1 MKKNS
6 FIIITLTLMIFLGS
20 CKKGFEEKN
29 KDPYA
34 ITAVDPGLLF
44 TGAERNMNSTAA
56 GVNTGSWDGE
66 QTIVQQYVNA
76 YNAGATAGFQFN
88 MDIDGYSNDR
98 WNGVYPNVVK
108 PLVQIISIVK
118 NNPASKNLYDM
129 ARIWKAFAFMTLVDT
144 YGDVPYS
151 EAGKAYLENL
161 ISPKYDKMAD
171 IYADL
176 YTELKTAT
184 ADLSASNEY
193 VASDLFFGGTAATI
207 TPAMIAAQVAHWKK
221 IGYSLMLRL
230 GMRYSKLDATK
241 AASIVQEAFTGGV
254 ILSNSDNVVV
264 KQYNGTVPNTFSN
277 LQRNISPY
285 FYYLAEPFVTQLKS
299 TSDPRL
305 KYIGASYANPTTI
318 TATPDTTTANQY
330 GFPIGYD
337 AVSFLTA
344 PGSRG
349 AKGGGLN
356 YTQLNYQVMVS
367 TVAPALFI
375 TNAQT
380 QLLLAEAKFR
390 GWITSSTTTQQYYE
404 AGVRAAMDDWNLFPG
419 TFSPAVSNTEKDN
432 YLLGPAVA
440 YNNTDALKLINTQY
454 WICSI
459 TNGAEGFANWR
470 RSGYPALLRNTY
482 NDNLV
487 PGGGF
492 VRRMSYPDAEKA
504 SNAANYSAAAASMG
518 GDGITQ
524 RVFWDKP

>member
-1 MKKNS
+1 MKKNIC
-6 FIIITLTLMIFLGS
+6 IIVPLAVVFCFGS
-20 CKKGFEEKN
+20 CTKGFEKLN
-29 KDPYA
+29 QNPYA
-34 ITAVDPGLLF
+34 ITTIDPGLLF
-44 TGAERNMNSTAA
+44 TGAERGMNI
-56 GVNTGSWDGE
+56 GSWDGE
-66 QTIVQQYVNA
+66 QTIVQQYINA

-88 MDIDGYSNDR
+88 LDIDGYSNDR
-98 WNGVYPNVVK
+98 WGAYVGVIK
-108 PLVQIISIVK
+108 PLVQIISVVK
-118 NNPASKNLYDM
+118 DDPTKKNLYNM
-129 ARIWKAFAFMTLVDT
+129 VRIWKAFAFMTLVDT
-144 YGDVPYS
+144 YGDVPYT
-151 EAGKAYLENL
+151 EAGKVYLEGINY
-161 ISPKYDKMAD
+161 PKYDKMAD

-184 ADLSASNEY
+184 AALSSSNEY
-193 VASDLFFGGTAATI
+193 VTGDLFFGGSTSSSPALI
-207 TPAMIAAQVAHWKK
+207 TAQVDHWKK
-221 IGYSLMLRL
+221 IGYSLLLRL
-230 GMRYSKLDATK
+230 GMRYSKLDVAK
-241 AASIVQEAFTGGV
+241 AASIAQEAFTGGV

-264 KQYNGTVPNTFSN
+264 KQYNGTVPNGFSN
-277 LQRNISPY
+277 LQRNVSPY
-285 FYYLAEPFVTQLKS
+285 FYYLAEPFINQLKS
-299 TSDPRL
+299 TADPRL
-305 KYIGASYANPTTI
+305 KYIGASYANPTTV
-318 TATPDTTTANQY
+318 TSSTRDTTTANQY
-330 GFPIGYD
+330 GFPVGYD

-356 YTQLNYQVMVS
+356 YTQLNYQVMIN

-432 YLLGPAVA
+432 YLLGAAVA

-454 WICSI
+454 WICSV

-504 SNAANYSAAAASMG
+504 SNAANYNSAAASMG

>member
-1 MKKNS
+1 MKKIS
-6 FIIITLTLMIFLGS
+6 CLIIPLAAALCFVS
-20 CKKGFEEKN
+20 CTKGFEEKN
-29 KDPYA
+29 QNPYA
-34 ITAVDPGLLF
+34 ITKIDPGLLF
-44 TGAERNMNSTAA
+44 TGAERGMNI
-56 GVNTGSWDGE
+56 GSWDGE
-66 QTIVQQYVNA
+66 QTIVQQYINA

-88 MDIDGYSNDR
+88 MDIDGYNNDR
-98 WNGVYPNVVK
+98 WGAYTGVIK

-118 NNPASKNLYDM
+118 DNPANKNLYNM
-129 ARIWKAFAFMTLVDT
+129 VRIWKAFAFMTLVDT
-144 YGDVPYS
+144 YGDVPYN
-151 EAGKAYLENL
+151 EAGKVYLEGINY
-161 ISPKYDKMAD
+161 PKYDKMAD

-184 ADLSASNEY
+184 AALSASNEY
-193 VASDLFFGGTAATI
+193 VTGDLFFGGSTTS
-207 TPAMIAAQVAHWKK
+207 TPALITAQVAHWKK

-230 GMRYSKLDATK
+230 GMRYSKIDATK
-241 AASIVQEAFTGGV
+241 AAGIAQEAFAGGV

-264 KQYNGTVPNTFSN
+264 TQYNGTVPNGFSN

-285 FYYLAEPFVTQLKS
+285 FYYLAEPFVNQLKS
-299 TSDPRL
+299 TADPRL

-318 TATPDTTTANQY
+318 TSTRDTTTANQY
-330 GFPIGYD
+330 GFPVGYD

-390 GWITSSTTTQQYYE
+390 GWITSSTTAQQYYE

-432 YLLGPAVA
+432 YLLGSGVA
-440 YNNTDALKLINTQY
+440 YNDANALKLINTQY
-454 WICSI
+454 WIASI

-470 RSGYPALLRNTY
+470 RSGFPLLLRNRY
-482 NDNLV
+482 NDDLV
-487 PGGGF
+487 AGGGF

-504 SNAANYSAAAASMG
+504 SNADNYNAAAASMG
-518 GDGITQ
+518 GDGLTQ

>member
-1 MKKNS
+1 MKKIS
-6 FIIITLTLMIFLGS
+6 YYIVSLALMVCIVS
-20 CKKGFEEKN
+20 CTKGFEEKN
-29 KDPYA
+29 QNPYA
-34 ITAVDPGLLF
+34 ITSIDPGLLF
-44 TGAERNMNSTAA
+44 TGAERNMNI
-56 GVNTGSWDGE
+56 GSWDGE
-66 QTIVQQYVNA
+66 QTIVQQYINA

-88 MDIDGYSNDR
+88 LDIDGYSNDR
-98 WNGVYPNVVK
+98 WGAYTGVIK
-108 PLVQIISIVK
+108 PLVQIISVIIDD
-118 NNPASKNLYDM
+118 PTHKNLYNM
-129 ARIWKAFAFMTLVDT
+129 VRIWKAFAFMTLVDT

-151 EAGKAYLENL
+151 EAGKAYLEG
-161 ISPKYDKMAD
+161 ISYPKYDKMAD

-193 VASDLFFGGTAATI
+193 VSSDLFFGGPSGTLAT
-207 TPAMIAAQVAHWKK
+207 QVDHWKK

-230 GMRYSKLDATK
+230 GMRYSKIDVAK
-241 AASIVQEAFTGGV
+241 AASIAQEAFAGGV

-264 KQYNGTVPNTFSN
+264 KQYNGTTPNGFSN

-285 FYYLAEPFVTQLKS
+285 FYYLAEPFVDQLKS
-299 TSDPRL
+299 TEDPRL

-318 TATPDTTTANQY
+318 TLNRDTTTANQY
-330 GFPIGYD
+330 GFPVGYD

-356 YTQLNYQVMVS
+356 YTQFNYDVMIS
-367 TVAPALFI
+367 TVAPAIFI

-380 QLLLAEAKFR
+380 QLLLAEATFR
-390 GWITSSTTTQQYYE
+390 GWITGGLTAQQYYE

-432 YLLGPAVA
+432 YLLQPAVA
-440 YNNTDALKLINTQY
+440 YNSTDALKLINTQY
-454 WICSI
+454 WIACI
-459 TNGAEGFANWR
+459 TTGTEGFANWR
-470 RSGYPALLRNTY
+470 RSGFPVLQRNKY
-482 NDNLV
+482 NDDLV

-504 SNAANYSAAAASMG
+504 SNQDNYNAAATSMG

>member
-1 MKKNS
+1 MKK
-6 FIIITLTLMIFLGS
+6 IIHLILPVALMICIGS
-20 CKKGFEEKN
+20 CTKGFVEKN
-29 KDPYA
+29 QDQYA
-34 ITAVDPGLLF
+34 ITAIDPGLLF
-44 TGAERNMNSTAA
+44 SGAERNMNSSAA

-66 QTIVQQYVNA
+66 QTIVQQYMNA
-76 YNAGATAGFQFN
+76 YNTGATAGFQFN
-88 MDIDGYSNDR
+88 LDIDGYSNDR
-98 WNGVYPNVVK
+98 WNVYTGVIK
-108 PLVQIISIVK
+108 PLVQIISVVK
-118 NNPASKNLYDM
+118 DKPASKNLYAM

-151 EAGKAYLENL
+151 EAGKAYLEGL

-176 YTELKTAT
+176 YTELKTAS

-193 VASDLFFGGTAATI
+193 VSSDLFFGGASGTA
-207 TPAMIAAQVAHWKK
+207 AAQVAQWKK
-221 IGYSLMLRL
+221 IGYSLLLRL

-241 AASIVQEAFTGGV
+241 AASIAQEAFAGGV

-264 KQYNGTVPNTFSN
+264 KQYNGSVPNTFSN

-299 TSDPRL
+299 TFDPRL
-305 KYIGASYANPTTI
+305 KYIGAGYANPTTI
-318 TATPDTTTANQY
+318 TSTRDTTRANQY
-330 GFPIGYD
+330 GFPVGYD
-337 AVSFLTA
+337 AVTILTA
-344 PGSRG
+344 PGTRG

-356 YTQLNYQVMVS
+356 YTQLNYDVMVS

-390 GWITSSTTTQQYYE
+390 GWITSSTTAQQYYE

-419 TFSPAVSNTEKDN
+419 TLSPAVSNTEKDN
-432 YLLGPAVA
+432 FLLGAGVA
-440 YNNTDALKLINTQY
+440 YNSTDALKLINTQY

-470 RSGYPALLRNTY
+470 RSGFPALLRNTY
-482 NDNLV
+482 NNDLV

-504 SNAANYSAAAASMG
+504 ANAANYTAAAASMG

-524 RVFWDKP
+524 RVFWDK